1 MSRQYYVQA
10 NGQAKSSNKILI
22 ELIKKKIAESPR
34 RWHEILSEALWAHRT
49 SRHGAIKVTTFELV
63 YSQEV
68 MLPVEINLQ
77 THRVVMQGALST
89 DEYSEAMMD

>member
-1 MSRQYYVQA
+1 
-10 NGQAKSSNKILI
+10 
-22 ELIKKKIAESPR
+22 
-34 RWHEILSEALWAHRT
+34 
-49 SRHGAIKVTTFELV
+49 VTTFELV

-89 DEYSEAMMD
+89 DEYLEAMMDWIDNIPEGQLKALEEIEREKQRVTKA